1 MADARTPVVP
11 KHVCPNCNTH
21 FAASNPP
28 PPEFPFCSPRCKMVD
43 LGRWFT
49 GQYSISR
56 PLTDEDA
63 PGGSDA
69 LPNSPADMMRE

>member
-1 MADARTPVVP
+1 MPVVP
-11 KHVCPNCNTH
+11 KHVCPNCNTP
-21 FAASNPP
+21 FAAGDPP

-63 PGGSDA
+63 GAISEPLANPPS
-69 LPNSPADMMRE
+69 DMMRG